1 MRVIKAVAVLS
12 FGLALSACGKDMM
25 TVNMAASAGGSQPGT
40 ATLTDDG
47 MGKVTVQLNIASASD
62 AALQQPA
69 HIHTGTCAA
78 PGDVY
83 KPLTNVVAGKS
94 TTQVTADF
102 AEFKRNPGKYI
113 INVHKSA
120 AEANQ
125 YVSCGTIQ

>member
-12 FGLALSACGKDMM
+12 FGLALSACGKD
-25 TVNMAASAGGSQPGT
+25 TLNVTMAAGAGGSQPGT

-47 MGKVTVQLNIASASD
+47 MGKVTVTLNITAASD

-69 HIHTGTCAA
+69 HIHTGTCAT
-78 PGDVY
+78 PGPVTH
-83 KPLTNVVAGKS
+83 PLTSVVAGKS
-94 TTQVTADF
+94 TTQITANF
-102 AEFKRNPGKYI
+102 ADFKRNAGTYI